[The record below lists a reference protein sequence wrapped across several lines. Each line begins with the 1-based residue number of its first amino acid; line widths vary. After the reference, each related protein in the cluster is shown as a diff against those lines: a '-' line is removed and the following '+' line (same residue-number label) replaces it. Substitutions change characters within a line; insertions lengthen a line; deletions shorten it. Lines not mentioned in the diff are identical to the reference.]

1 MAKQKFEF
9 DPNNED
15 HKYAKKFLLSTLQK
29 IGKEKLQRI
38 KKIWNDGG
46 SYPLP
51 DSWEGKPINSA
62 KGTADYKVLGKLIRA
77 WMADSLDGKDAELYA
92 WYGMSANQNTQDAV
106 DFRDALR
113 NMITEVFPAPKKST
127 VQVKQRGPVSRD
139 TKPTQKK
146 PSSKKVS
153 SSSLDLG
160 TGMFGSEDSEDVS
173 EDVSEDDS
181 VDLELDLDVD
191 DVESGLGDVERVVAE
206 ASDAV
211 DSQDGSKMTTVSDYT
226 LSYQTELKEK
236 LNAARTLKLIDKQT
250 YDFLYKVL
258 SELCQFARNNPRSRH
273 NPRRNRRGRL

>member
-1 MAKQKFEF
+1 MAKQKFKF

-15 HKYAKKFLLSTLQK
+15 HQHAKKYLLLTLQK

-38 KKIWNDGG
+38 QKIWNDGG
-46 SYPLP
+46 AYPLP
-51 DSWEGKPINSA
+51 DSWQGTPIHSA
-62 KGTADYKVLGKLIRA
+62 KGAADYKALGRLIRA
-77 WMADSLDGKDAELYA
+77 WMADSLDGFDAEMYA

-106 DFRDALR
+106 DFRAALR
-113 NMITEVFPAPKKST
+113 SMITEVFPAPTKST
-127 VQVKQRGPVSRD
+127 VQVKQKGRISTD

-146 PSSKKVS
+146 SSSKKVS

-160 TGMFGSEDSEDVS
+160 TGMFGSGMFGSEDS

-181 VDLELDLDVD
+181 VDLELDLD
-191 DVESGLGDVERVVAE
+191 DVESGLGDVERVVSE

-211 DSQDGSKMTTVSDYT
+211 DSQDGSKMTEVSDYT
-226 LSYQTELKEK
+226 LSYQTELKSK
-236 LNAARTLKLIDKQT
+236 LDAARTLKLINKQT
-250 YDFLYKVL
+250 YDFLYTAL